1 MIEIVALCINVITF
15 TLLTVVAFVLK
26 KEVKSVKKQLEK
38 DERVIKSL
46 NKVLKEERSK
56 NI

>member
-26 KEVKSVKKQLEK
+26 KEVKFVKKQLEK

-46 NKVLKEERSK
+46 NNVLKEERSK